1 MIPPTFLLQMKVLAI
16 ISLLVAAIV
25 AVKADTIEAD
35 AVINLPD
42 GYEWLEIQITVYQ
55 NGGDKPEITAEQWLE
70 LEELMEELDFTKL
83 SLLLL
88 GDYEDVSYLTTK
100 LLHNSFIIFR
110 RGCTRQFTD
119 NQCN

>member
-1 MIPPTFLLQMKVLAI
+1 MKVLAI
-16 ISLLVAAIV
+16 ISLLVVAIV

-35 AVINLPD
+35 AIIKLPD

-88 GDYEDVSYLTTK
+88 GDYEDVSYLTAK

>member
-1 MIPPTFLLQMKVLAI
+1 MKVLAI

-88 GDYEDVSYLTTK
+88 GDYEDVSYLTAK

-110 RGCTRQFTD
+110 RGCARQFTD